1 MSGSHLQYRQQQNAM
16 VHPYGGSSG
25 GRRIVA
31 AANNVLQR
39 REGGGVVGLGTDAV
53 PRSLGVSNQHV
64 HTTSFAL
71 SSASSAYFSSSS
83 ARTTPGSA
91 LSSSISTPSVEDRD
105 DQDSRGSRGFSRG
118 GVQYIINFGLHEVKR
133 TVQGYVSTLPT
144 RVYPFK

>member
-1 MSGSHLQYRQQQNAM
+1 MSGSQLVQHRQQNAM

-25 GRRIVA
+25 GRIVA

-39 REGGGVVGLGTDAV
+39 REGGGVVGLLGSGAV

-64 HTTSFAL
+64 NTTSFAL
-71 SSASSAYFSSSS
+71 SSSASSSSYFSSSS
-83 ARTTPGSA
+83 AGTTPG
-91 LSSSISTPSVEDRD
+91 SSSISTPSVGDRD
-105 DQDSRGSRGFSRG
+105 DEDSRGSRGFNRG

-133 TVQGYVSTLPT
+133 TVQCYVSTLPT

>member
-1 MSGSHLQYRQQQNAM
+1 MSGSQLVQHRQQNAM

-25 GRRIVA
+25 GRIVA

-39 REGGGVVGLGTDAV
+39 REGGGVVGLLGSGAV

-64 HTTSFAL
+64 NTTSFAL
-71 SSASSAYFSSSS
+71 SSASSSSYFSSSS
-83 ARTTPGSA
+83 AGTTPG
-91 LSSSISTPSVEDRD
+91 SSSISTPSVGDRD
-105 DQDSRGSRGFSRG
+105 DEDSRGSRGFNRG